1 MVNCIVIFNKIIIL
15 SRRANLMHEHIYA
28 LKVLVFSPFLHII
41 FLHIYILESER
52 SKLLLTYNL
61 LSATS
66 ARGTKLKE

>member
-1 MVNCIVIFNKIIIL
+1 
-15 SRRANLMHEHIYA
+15 MHEHIYA